1 MENLSKSHI
10 WLAAAALLATCGV
23 CASAGVGNRK
33 PFTPTDSILDIIDT
47 EQVQRFLAERQRA
60 EQATAS
66 ASTSFVQRNELGDGS
81 SETGMVVSMPEQ
93 EENTE
98 LPPGVEFRKILKS
111 SKNALVV
118 TKKDYLKEDWCKTEP
133 LVQKIREPGCL
144 PTTVINK
151 FCYGQCN
158 SFYIPKGPRRRDNNP
173 DRPQPAFKSCSF
185 CRPKKFTWVTVTLRC
200 PGQNPPF
207 KRKRLQKVKQCK
219 CLPVGVNWRWECDG
233 ACSTRRGATAEA
245 CERQAGPGHHQ
256 GMPDLHPESADDQG
270 CSTSLPLIVC
280 DHVPVYRLCMN
291 WSNKLRRRALI
302 RQCEWRNVMHRLDA
316 YLELHCNR
324 AASTAS
330 RRAKALIV
338 RSETN

>member
-1 MENLSKSHI
+1 MLPHISRYNMENLSKSHI
-10 WLAAAALLATCGV
+10 WLAAAALVAACGV
-23 CASAGVGNRK
+23 CAGAGVGNRK

-66 ASTSFVQRNELGDGS
+66 SSTSFVQRNELGDGS
-81 SETGMVVSMPEQ
+81 SETGMVVSLPEQ
-93 EENTE
+93 EDTTE

-158 SFYIPKGPRRRDNNP
+158 SFYIPKGPRRRDNNA

-207 KRKRLQKVKQCK
+207 RRKRLQKVKQCK
-219 CLPVGVNWRWECDG
+219 CLPVGVN
-233 ACSTRRGATAEA
+233 
-245 CERQAGPGHHQ
+245 
-256 GMPDLHPESADDQG
+256 
-270 CSTSLPLIVC
+270 
-280 DHVPVYRLCMN
+280 
-291 WSNKLRRRALI
+291 
-302 RQCEWRNVMHRLDA
+302 
-316 YLELHCNR
+316 
-324 AASTAS
+324 
-330 RRAKALIV
+330 
-338 RSETN
+338 